1 MVSARRLHISLI
13 TLGTLAT
20 ASAAPARGI
29 SLSALQENITY
40 EPDQKIAQVT
50 LPSDLPPDAVPSEPL
65 PPADVTPSLESPSD
79 QLPETPL
86 PPQLP
91 PVDELL
97 GDPDGGNTPDGITS
111 GPEETFVI
119 SGIELDGSTVFTN
132 EDFAELFESYIDRPI
147 TFNELLQLRSAVTQR
162 YVEEGFITSGAF
174 IPPQTLSEG
183 VVTVQVL
190 EGVIE
195 EIEIVSTE
203 RLNPDYVRSRL
214 GLVAQPP
221 INSDK
226 LLEG

>member
-1 MVSARRLHISLI
+1 MVSARRPPIFLI
-13 TLGTLAT
+13 TLGTLASV
-20 ASAAPARGI
+20 SAAPATGI
-29 SLSALQENITY
+29 SLSALPENITY
-40 EPDQKIAQVT
+40 ETDQKIAQVA

-111 GPEETFVI
+111 GPEEKFVI

-147 TFNELLQLRSAVTQR
+147 TFNELLQFHARIKETQ
-162 YVEEGFITSGAF
+162 
-174 IPPQTLSEG
+174 
-183 VVTVQVL
+183 
-190 EGVIE
+190 
-195 EIEIVSTE
+195 ST
-203 RLNPDYVRSRL
+203 
-214 GLVAQPP
+214 Q
-221 INSDK
+221 K
-226 LLEG
+226 